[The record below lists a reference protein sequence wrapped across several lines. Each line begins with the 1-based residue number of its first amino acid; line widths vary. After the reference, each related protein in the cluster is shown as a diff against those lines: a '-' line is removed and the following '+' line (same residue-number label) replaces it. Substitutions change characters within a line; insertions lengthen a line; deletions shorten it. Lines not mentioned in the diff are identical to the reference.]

1 MTIKEKRK
9 HHFIPNAPLPWI
21 QKALLLQG
29 NVNAAKLAL
38 YIWYVKGL
46 KQTKT
51 DLVISSSTA
60 NDIFGV
66 NKRSFT
72 RALQELVDLGMIT
85 TSIRERG
92 KSPRVTVIWDNSEG
106 E

>member
-9 HHFIPNAPLPWI
+9 HQFIPHTLLPWI
-21 QKALLLQG
+21 QKALLLKG

-38 YIWYVKGL
+38 YICYVKGL

>member
-1 MTIKEKRK
+1 MITKTKLKR
-9 HHFIPNAPLPWI
+9 HFIPNTPIPWI
-21 QKALLLQG
+21 QKALMLQG
-29 NVNAAKLAL
+29 NVNATKLAL

-60 NDIFGV
+60 HDIFGI

-72 RALQELVDLGMIT
+72 RALQKLVDLGMIT
-85 TSIRERG
+85 TSLRERG
-92 KSPRVTVIWDNSEG
+92 KSPKVTVMWEDSEK

>member
-9 HHFIPNAPLPWI
+9 HHFIPHTPLPWI
-21 QKALLLQG
+21 QKALLLKG

-38 YIWYVKGL
+38 YICYVKGL

-92 KSPRVTVIWDNSEG
+92 KSPRVTVIWDDFER
-106 E
+106 

>member
-1 MTIKEKRK
+1 MTTKAKLKR
-9 HHFIPNAPLPWI
+9 HFIPNTPLPWI

-29 NVNAAKLAL
+29 NVNATKLAL
-38 YIWYVKGL
+38 YIWYIKGL

-51 DLVISSSTA
+51 DLVISSSKA
-60 NDIFGV
+60 KDNFGV

-72 RALQELVDLGMIT
+72 RALQNLVDLGMVT

-92 KSPRVTVIWDNSEG
+92 KSPRVTVIWEDSEI

>member
-1 MTIKEKRK
+1 MTIKKK
-9 HHFIPNAPLPWI
+9 FIHHFIPNTPLPSI
-21 QKALLLQG
+21 HKALLLQG

-38 YIWYVKGL
+38 YIWSVKGL

-51 DLVISSSTA
+51 DLVISSSKA
-60 NDIFGV
+60 KDIFGV

-72 RALQELVDLGMIT
+72 RALQELVDLEMIT

-92 KSPRVTVIWDNSEG
+92 KSPRVTVIWEDSEK

>member
-1 MTIKEKRK
+1 VTIKKKLK
-9 HHFIPNAPLPWI
+9 HHFIPNTPLTWI
-21 QKALLLQG
+21 HKALLLQG

-60 NDIFGV
+60 SDIFGV

-72 RALQELVDLGMIT
+72 RALKELVDLGMIT

-92 KSPRVTVIWDNSEG
+92 KSPRVAVIWEDSER

>member
-1 MTIKEKRK
+1 
-9 HHFIPNAPLPWI
+9 
-21 QKALLLQG
+21 LLLQG
-29 NVNAAKLAL
+29 NVNVAKLAL

-46 KQTKT
+46 KQTKI

-60 NDIFGV
+60 NNIFGV

-72 RALQELVDLGMIT
+72 RALKELVDLGMIT

-92 KSPRVTVIWDNSEG
+92 KSPRVTVIWEVF
-106 E
+106 EIE

>member
-1 MTIKEKRK
+1 M
-9 HHFIPNAPLPWI
+9 
-21 QKALLLQG
+21 LLQG
-29 NVNAAKLAL
+29 NVNATKLAL

-51 DLVISSSTA
+51 DLVISSSA
-60 NDIFGV
+60 AKDIFGV

-72 RALQELVDLGMIT
+72 RALHELVDLGMIT

-92 KSPRVTVIWDNSEG
+92 KSPRVTVIWEDSKRECVMKLEKDQINIKLSK
-106 E
+106 

>member
-1 MTIKEKRK
+1 MTIKKK
-9 HHFIPNAPLPWI
+9 LKYHFIPNTPLPWI
-21 QKALLLQG
+21 QKALMLQG
-29 NVNAAKLAL
+29 NVNATKLAL

-60 NDIFGV
+60 KDTFGV

-72 RALQELVDLGMIT
+72 RALKELVDLGMIT

-92 KSPRVTVIWDNSEG
+92 KSPRVTVIWEDSERK
-106 E
+106 

>member
-1 MTIKEKRK
+1 MVIKKK
-9 HHFIPNAPLPWI
+9 LKYHFVPNTPLSWI
-21 QKALLLQG
+21 QNVLLLQG
-29 NVNAAKLAL
+29 NINATKLAL

-60 NDIFGV
+60 KDIFGV

-92 KSPRVTVIWDNSEG
+92 KSPRVTVIWEDSER

>member
-1 MTIKEKRK
+1 MITKTKLKR
-9 HHFIPNAPLPWI
+9 HFIPNTPLPWI
-21 QKALLLQG
+21 QKALMLQG
-29 NVNAAKLAL
+29 NVNATKLAL

-60 NDIFGV
+60 KDICGV

-92 KSPRVTVIWDNSEG
+92 KSPRVTVIWEDSEK